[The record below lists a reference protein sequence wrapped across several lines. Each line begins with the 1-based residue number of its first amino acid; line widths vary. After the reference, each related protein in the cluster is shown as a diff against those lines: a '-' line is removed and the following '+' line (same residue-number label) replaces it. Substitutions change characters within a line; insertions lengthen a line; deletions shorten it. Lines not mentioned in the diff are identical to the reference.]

1 MKHADL
7 IALATE
13 RAQLL
18 PPTPTLWPCLVHVQ
32 PASWVDLMAPER
44 CAMTWAD
51 WRQQFADQADALDF
65 GRNDALSR
73 KHGVAL

>member
-1 MKHADL
+1 MEKN
-7 IALATE
+7 
-13 RAQLL
+13 
-18 PPTPTLWPCLVHVQ
+18 LWQMPGARRRVTHCKVHVQ